1 MLQTELGDITKVANV
16 DAIVNAANK
25 SLLGGGGVDGAIH
38 KAAGPELLEE
48 TRKLGGCNTGDAKI
62 SGGYDLPVDYVI
74 HTVGPVWNGGSSNE
88 EELLAGC
95 YRRALEV
102 AEGNDIRKIAFPS
115 ISTGVYHFPVD
126 KAAAIAVNTVRK
138 MIEENPEDFDLIKWV
153 LFDEETKDAFDTALN
168 ND

>member
-1 MLQTELGDITKVANV
+1 MFQTELGDITKVENV
-16 DAIVNAANK
+16 NAIVNAANK
-25 SLLGGGGVDGAIH
+25 SLMGGGGVDGAIH
-38 KAAGPELLEE
+38 KAAGPGLLEE
-48 TRKLGGCNTGDAKI
+48 TRKIGGCNTGDAKI

-115 ISTGVYHFPVD
+115 ISTD
-126 KAAAIAVNTVRK
+126 RK
-138 MIEENPEDFDLIKWV
+138 SV
-153 LFDEETKDAFDTALN
+153 V
-168 ND
+168 

>member
-1 MLQTELGDITKVANV
+1 MFQTELGDITKVENV
-16 DAIVNAANK
+16 NAIVNAANK

-126 KAAAIAVNTVRK
+126 KAAAIAVNTVKK
-138 MIEENPEDFDLIKWV
+138 MMVENPESFDLVIWV
-153 LFDEETKDAFDTALN
+153 LFDEATKAAYDTALN

>member
-1 MLQTELGDITKVANV
+1 MLQAELGDITKVDNV
-16 DAIVNAANK
+16 EAIVNAANK